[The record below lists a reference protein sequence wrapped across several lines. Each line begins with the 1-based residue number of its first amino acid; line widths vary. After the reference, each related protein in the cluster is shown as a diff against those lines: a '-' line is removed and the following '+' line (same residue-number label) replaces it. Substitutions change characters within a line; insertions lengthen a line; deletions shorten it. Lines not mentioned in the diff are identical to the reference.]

1 MAYQFI
7 DPSECVG
14 DSLYKINNNAD
25 NFDQRIIALTNTIA
39 TLSSALVAADS
50 ALTLAVSAAA
60 PIGSV
65 QTFAMASAPTGWLEC
80 NGVTVPN
87 GSGTVQGQT
96 ANFAPLYAA
105 VASTYGA
112 LGKLPDLRGEF
123 VRGWDN
129 SRGIDSGRTFGSSQA
144 DGIRDHGHAIRY
156 ASPGVAGGGGAV
168 NTLDGSGPFTYGP
181 GMIAGSAS
189 ADTRPRNVSLLYCI
203 KY

>member
-60 PIGSV
+60 PIGAV

-87 GSGTVQGQT
+87 GSGTVQGKT

-129 SRGIDSGRTFGSSQA
+129 SRGIDSGRTFGSNQA
-144 DGIRDHGHAIRY
+144 DEFKSHSHPFVEQGSSFR
-156 ASPGVAGGGGAV
+156 SQFNVTGGTGMDGAYDISRNTSATGGAE
-168 NTLDGSGPFTYGP
+168 
-181 GMIAGSAS
+181 
-189 ADTRPRNVSLLYCI
+189 TRPRNVALLYCI